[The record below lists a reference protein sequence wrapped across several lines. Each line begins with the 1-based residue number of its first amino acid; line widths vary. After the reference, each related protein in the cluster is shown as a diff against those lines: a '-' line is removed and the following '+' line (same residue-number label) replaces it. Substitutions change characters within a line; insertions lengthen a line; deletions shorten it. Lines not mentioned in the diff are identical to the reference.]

1 MEQEDL
7 GGFDTLVH
15 IVARLR
21 APGGCPWDRKQTHAS
36 IKPYLIEEAYE
47 VLQALDDENSEKLC
61 EELGDLLLQIVFM
74 AKIGSENEWFTIDD
88 VADGISEK
96 MIRRHPHVFG
106 ETAVEDTDEVVRNW
120 EEIKREERRESR
132 KASVL
137 DGVPASLPALLKAYR
152 MTQKAAAVGFDWA
165 RPEDVI
171 DKLHEEVAELEA
183 EVRTGDEV
191 ALDRVRSEMGD
202 VLFVMANLARHLGVE
217 PETAM
222 QETNSRFLR
231 RFQGVEALAKK
242 AGRAL
247 SDMSLAELDGLWHE
261 VKAGEKDREISSS
274 PTEI

>member
-1 MEQEDL
+1 MSEL
-7 GGFDTLVH
+7 FDRLVG
-15 IVARLR
+15 IMDRLR
-21 APGGCPWDRKQTHAS
+21 DPGGCPWDREQTLETLS
-36 IKPYLIEEAYE
+36 GYLLEEAHE
-47 VLQALDDENSEKLC
+47 VTEAVRSGERGALC

-74 AKIGSENEWFTIDD
+74 AKIGSENGWFTIDD
-88 VADGISEK
+88 VAHGISEK

-106 ETAVEDTDEVVRNW
+106 ETVVEDSDEVVRNW
-120 EEIKREERRESR
+120 EEIKSEERKESR
-132 KASVL
+132 KASAL

-183 EVRTGDEV
+183 EVRTGDKV

-247 SDMSLAELDGLWHE
+247 SDMSLAELDGLWNQ
-261 VKAGEKDREISSS
+261 VKAEEKGL
-274 PTEI
+274 